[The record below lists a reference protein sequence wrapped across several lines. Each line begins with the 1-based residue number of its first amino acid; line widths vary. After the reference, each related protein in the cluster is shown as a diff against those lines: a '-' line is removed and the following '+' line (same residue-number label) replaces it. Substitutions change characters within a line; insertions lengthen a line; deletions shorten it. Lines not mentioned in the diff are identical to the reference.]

1 MKTHNIT
8 VTVTA
13 PNRITGEEVAKIVE
27 RLIWI
32 GKEDAAL
39 TLNNGRLGEG
49 DLKGARDAMSLCLKF
64 GDAAPVINVRTLKQ
78 KIEWVVKA
86 EVANSWKGG
95 RDPADIPYIEAN
107 LKSARAALNNYLK
120 ERQR

>member
-1 MKTHNIT
+1 MKTHIIT

-64 GDAAPVINVRTLKQ
+64 GDAAPGIKVSTLKR
-78 KIEWVVKA
+78 IVSRLVKA
-86 EVANSWKGG
+86 EVDKSWIGSLHPG
-95 RDPADIPYIEAN
+95 DHEAIEAN

>member
-1 MKTHNIT
+1 MKTHIIT

-39 TLNNGRLGEG
+39 TLKRREVY
-49 DLKGARDAMSLCLKF
+49 DLQPAQDAMSLCLKF
-64 GDAAPVINVRTLKQ
+64 GDAAPVIKVSTLKR
-78 KIEWVVKA
+78 IVSRLVKA
-86 EVANSWKGG
+86 EVDKSWIGSLHPG
-95 RDPADIPYIEAN
+95 DHEAIEAN